1 MFKNEQIMYN
11 TDANHYPNH
20 RQVHLLHIIGA
31 LTAVIGFEYHVPLP
45 LVEKNP
51 PVLQYK
57 GIATCFN

>member
-1 MFKNEQIMYN
+1 MYN
-11 TDANHYPNH
+11 TDAHHCPNY

-31 LTAVIGFEYHVPLP
+31 LTTVIGFEYHVPLP

-57 GIATCFN
+57 GIATRFN